1 MKHSLIIFFTL
12 LFSTGICQKSN
23 LTVTINNIKTI
34 KGNIQIGLYNKKEF
48 FPKVGQQFKVFY
60 VKVTSTRVEYTIKGL
75 DHGNYALAI
84 FHDEN
89 SDKKCNRNFIGIP
102 YEDYGFSNNVR
113 PFLSPPDF
121 EDAMVNVNK
130 NTIIEVKLY

>member
-1 MKHSLIIFFTL
+1 MKYPLIIFFTL

-34 KGNIQIGLYNKKEF
+34 KGNIQIGLYNNKEL

-60 VKVTSTRVEYTIKGL
+60 IKVTSTKLKYTIKDL

-89 SDKKCNRNFIGIP
+89 SDKK
-102 YEDYGFSNNVR
+102 
-113 PFLSPPDF
+113 
-121 EDAMVNVNK
+121 MQ
-130 NTIIEVKLY
+130 